1 MKSSQIRLVFLLVTA
16 LLLWAGSHFAVAESS
31 AEKTLSPYFLIEN
44 GEEGVDRLPLKSTQ
58 VQATVDAVIAK
69 IKVVQTYKNEGTR
82 PINARY
88 IFPASTRAAVHG
100 MRMKIGERVI
110 VAKVQER
117 QEAAENF
124 EAAKSEGKS
133 ASLLTEERPNVFS
146 MQLANIMP
154 KDTIEIALDY
164 TELLVPQDGVYEFV
178 YPTVVG
184 PRYST
189 LKADGAAENHK
200 WISNPY
206 LKAETPSVA
215 RFNIDVSVNA
225 GLPIEDMVCPSHK
238 TNITWQGRDSAQVK
252 LAPSGL
258 NGDNRDYILRYRL
271 TGDQVHSG
279 LLLAE
284 GASENFFLLMVQPP
298 ERVAPE
304 TVPPRE
310 YIFVVDVSGS
320 MNGFPLD
327 TAKVLLKKL
336 IGDLR
341 PRDRFNVILFAG
353 GARVLSPESLT
364 ADRANLKQALK
375 LIDDQDGGGGTE
387 LMQGLETA
395 LKLPRPEGISRS
407 VVVVTDGYIALEQ
420 EVFALIDQH
429 LAQTNFFA
437 FGIGSS
443 VNRYLIEGLARIGQ
457 GEPFVATDPTEAA
470 VAAERFRRYI
480 ESPLLTRIKIQYDG
494 LNVYDVMPEDPADL
508 FARRPL
514 IICGKWRGLPEG
526 NITLTG
532 VTGQGEFS
540 QSIDLSQFEIK
551 HSSALP
557 YLWARNRLA
566 RLTDFNPEGD
576 DPETTA
582 EITNLGL
589 TYQMLTPHTS
599 FVAVDETIR
608 NPEKTAD
615 DVDQPQ
621 PMPQGVSNLA
631 VSGGHSVPEPEMLL
645 MVALLS
651 LVGLAGFLRSRRFKT
666 GPVRG
671 GHRGK

>member
-1 MKSSQIRLVFLLVTA
+1 MKSSQIRLVFLSVA
-16 LLLWAGSHFAVAESS
+16 GLLLWTGSHFAAAESTE
-31 AEKTLSPYFLIEN
+31 EKTLSPYFLIEN

-58 VQATVDAVIAK
+58 VQVTVDAVIAK
-69 IKVVQTYKNEGTR
+69 IKVSQIYTNEGTR

-117 QEAAENF
+117 KKAAENF
-124 EAAKSEGKS
+124 ERAKSEGKS

-154 KDTIEIALDY
+154 RDTIEIELDY

-206 LKAETPSVA
+206 LKAEMPSVA
-215 RFNIDVSVNA
+215 EFNIDVNVNA
-225 GLPIEDMVCPSHK
+225 GLPIEDMACPTHK
-238 TNITWQGRDSAQVK
+238 TNIAWQGRDSAKVT
-252 LAPSGL
+252 LAPSEL
-258 NGDNRDYILRYRL
+258 NGDTRDYILRYRL
-271 TGDQVHSG
+271 TGGEVHTG
-279 LLLAE
+279 LLLSE

-336 IGDLR
+336 IENLR
-341 PRDRFNVILFAG
+341 LQDRFNVILFAG
-353 GARVLSPESLT
+353 GARVLAPESLS
-364 ADRANLKQALK
+364 ADSGNLKQALK

-387 LMQGLETA
+387 LMKGLETA
-395 LKLPRPEGISRS
+395 LQLPRPEGISRS

-429 LAQTNFFA
+429 LSQTNFFA

-457 GEPFVATDPTEAA
+457 GEPFVATDPTEAV
-470 VAAERFRRYI
+470 VAAERFRKYI

-494 LNVYDVMPEDPADL
+494 LNVYDVMPKDPADL
-508 FARRPL
+508 FAQRPL
-514 IICGKWRGLPEG
+514 IICGKWRGAPEG

-532 VTGQGEFS
+532 VNGEGEFS
-540 QSIDLSQFEIK
+540 QSIDLSQLEIN

-566 RLTDFNPEGD
+566 RLSDFNPEGD
-576 DPETTA
+576 DPETTT

-589 TYQMLTPHTS
+589 TYQMLTPHTA
-599 FVAVDETIR
+599 FVAIDETVR
-608 NPEKTAD
+608 NPEKRAD
-615 DVDQPQ
+615 DVDQPL

-631 VSGGHSVPEPEMLL
+631 VSGGHSVPEPEMFL
-645 MVALLS
+645 MVALLC
-651 LVGLAGFLRSRRFKT
+651 LVGLAAWLRPKRFKAEVT
-666 GPVRG
+666 RG
-671 GHRGK
+671 DHRE